1 MGLKLGKL
9 PDRTPVK
16 ITITLLPELNAA
28 LKDYAACY
36 KKTYNAD
43 ETVVDLVPFMLKSF
57 LESDK
62 EFLRWSK
69 RVESERKAP

>member
-1 MGLKLGKL
+1 MSLKLAKL

-36 KKTYNAD
+36 KETYKAD
-43 ETVVDLVPFMLKSF
+43 ETVVDLIPFMLMQL
-57 LESDK
+57 LESDRDFMK
-62 EFLRWSK
+62 WTKQARGS
-69 RVESERKAP
+69 SNTP